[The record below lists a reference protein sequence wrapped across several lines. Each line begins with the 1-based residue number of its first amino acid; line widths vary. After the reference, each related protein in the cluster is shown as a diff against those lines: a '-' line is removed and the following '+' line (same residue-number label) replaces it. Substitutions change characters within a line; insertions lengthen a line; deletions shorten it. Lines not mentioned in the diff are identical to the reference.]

1 MKIDRKV
8 IQLGLISIGI
18 ILILSTY
25 FLYPKITNKI
35 TAEKK
40 ILTQEEIKIADEKS
54 NYFENVEYIGLY
66 NINNP
71 FRINSKKA
79 FISNEEPDIIHMTS
93 MKVSLEMKDGRII
106 VITSDAGIYNKKT
119 YDCFFVKNVK
129 TTDGET
135 VVYSE
140 NMDLL
145 ASIDTAS
152 IYNSVILTS
161 GKGSLIADKI
171 EYDFQTKYYKV
182 SMFNNENER
191 VKVKLTR

>member
-66 NINNP
+66 NINNR

-93 MKVSLEMKDGRII
+93 MKVSL
-106 VITSDAGIYNKKT
+106 
-119 YDCFFVKNVK
+119 
-129 TTDGET
+129 
-135 VVYSE
+135 
-140 NMDLL
+140 
-145 ASIDTAS
+145 
-152 IYNSVILTS
+152 
-161 GKGSLIADKI
+161 
-171 EYDFQTKYYKV
+171 
-182 SMFNNENER
+182 
-191 VKVKLTR
+191 